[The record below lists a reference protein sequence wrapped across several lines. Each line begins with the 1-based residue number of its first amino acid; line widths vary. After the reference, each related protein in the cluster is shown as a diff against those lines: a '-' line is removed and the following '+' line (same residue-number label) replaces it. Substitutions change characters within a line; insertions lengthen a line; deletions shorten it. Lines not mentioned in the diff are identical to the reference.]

1 MKRFQLI
8 RPKSLT
14 DPVYEDYEYLIR
26 WIGRDGSDYV
36 YMFYDAEVETK
47 IRSEVVN
54 ELDSTRVESLIE
66 SEGKSVMLTADD
78 LSLSDLQLVGQ
89 IMSNKS
95 VTRLLKD
102 GTTERYAPDEG
113 SFKYRLRDGRYNIEL
128 TLIAAN
134 VKVWR

>member
-14 DPVYEDYEYLIR
+14 DPLYEDYEYLIR
-26 WIGRDGSDYV
+26 WIGCDGSDYV
-36 YMFYDAEVETK
+36 YMFYDAEVETAVK
-47 IRSEVVN
+47 SEVVN
-54 ELDSTRVESLIE
+54 AEDSTRVESLIE
-66 SEGKSVMLTADD
+66 SEGKSVTLTADD

-89 IMSNKS
+89 ITSNKS

-102 GTTERYAPDEG
+102 GTTERYATDQG